1 MVVFPRKLHEI
12 RPMSEKE
19 KTHFDCDACLW
30 EGIDV
35 EAGDYIIA
43 TRAFAKHKCE
53 DYPLSAKNHEAGIA
67 K

>member
-1 MVVFPRKLHEI
+1 
-12 RPMSEKE
+12 MSEKE